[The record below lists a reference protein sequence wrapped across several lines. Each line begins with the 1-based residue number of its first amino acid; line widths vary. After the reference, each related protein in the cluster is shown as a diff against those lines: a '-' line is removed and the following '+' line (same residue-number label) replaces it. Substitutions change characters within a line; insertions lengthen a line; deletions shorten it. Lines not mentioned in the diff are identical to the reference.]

1 MYDGVVNQV
10 YAALTRV
17 VVASPLPEAAWYSA
31 AEAALTALYALHPS
45 PEHLSAAVLKRLARA
60 AFASQAAG
68 SEEEEQDTAAGG
80 KGGAEGGEAAAEEQ
94 EAEAMDADDADE
106 GAAAEGQEAEQ
117 PAGDKAEAE
126 GGAAPAASQQTG
138 SQAARSMLPV
148 VPLSRFF
155 FVLGHV
161 ALQHLVS
168 GRKGRGVM
176 GCPAAGVP
184 LLLPCWAW
192 RTDASACTCD
202 ACLPGTRYSF
212 PLTSPPHRPSPSLPP
227 PTQVFIERAAKAVR
241 RMRLER
247 EKKAAEERAERLAA
261 GRTPGG
267 CWWLYAAGAQ
277 CCGRC
282 PKSVQGSR
290 CCAI

>member
-1 MYDGVVNQV
+1 MAQLAGSATCTALHAALPATTDPRQLLIARLFCCTILPPHPPLLSVYDGVVNQV

-68 SEEEEQDTAAGG
+68 GEEEEQDTAAGG

-106 GAAAEGQEAEQ
+106 DAAAEGQEAEQ
-117 PAGDKAEAE
+117 QAGDKAEAAE

-168 GRKGRGVM
+168 RRG
-176 GCPAAGVP
+176 AA
-184 LLLPCWAW
+184 
-192 RTDASACTCD
+192 
-202 ACLPGTRYSF
+202 
-212 PLTSPPHRPSPSLPP
+212 
-227 PTQVFIERAAKAVR
+227 
-241 RMRLER
+241 
-247 EKKAAEERAERLAA
+247 
-261 GRTPGG
+261 
-267 CWWLYAAGAQ
+267 
-277 CCGRC
+277 
-282 PKSVQGSR
+282 
-290 CCAI
+290 